1 MVKIGILIIC
11 VIVLFCYYRTAHI
24 YKLDIY
30 KSEHTGISVNN
41 IGFILGTI
49 VTALINGF
57 AWYYI
62 FKMMTI
68 ID

>member
-1 MVKIGILIIC
+1 MEIAILIVC
-11 VIVLFCYYRTAHI
+11 VIVLFCYYITAHM
-24 YKLDIY
+24 Y
-30 KSEHTGISVNN
+30 KSEHTGISANN

-68 ID
+68 IE

>member
-1 MVKIGILIIC
+1 MEIVILIVC
-11 VIVLFCYYRTAHI
+11 VIVLFCYYRASH
-24 YKLDIY
+24 IY
-30 KSEHTGISVNN
+30 KSEYTGISKYN

-49 VTALINGF
+49 LTAAINGF

-68 ID
+68 IE

>member
-1 MVKIGILIIC
+1 MMKTILLILC
-11 VIVLFCYYRTAHI
+11 VILLFCFYGTVH
-24 YKLDIY
+24 IY
-30 KSEHTGISVNN
+30 KSEYTGISANN

-49 VTALINGF
+49 VTAAINGF

-62 FKMMTI
+62 FKMMEI

>member
-1 MVKIGILIIC
+1 MKIVILIAC
-11 VIVLFCYYRTAHI
+11 VIVLFCFYRTQHM
-24 YKLDIY
+24 Y
-30 KSEHTGISVNN
+30 KSDRTGISKYN

-49 VTALINGF
+49 ITALINGF

>member
-1 MVKIGILIIC
+1 MKIVILIVC
-11 VIVLFCYYRTAHI
+11 VIVLFCYYRAAHI
-24 YKLDIY
+24 I
-30 KSEHTGISVNN
+30 KSDYTGISANN

-49 VTALINGF
+49 LTALINGF

-62 FKMMTI
+62 FKMITI

>member
-1 MVKIGILIIC
+1 MEIGILIVC

-24 YKLDIY
+24 YK
-30 KSEHTGISVNN
+30 SEHTGISANN

-49 VTALINGF
+49 LTATINGF

-68 ID
+68 IE

>member
-1 MVKIGILIIC
+1 MKIVILIVC
-11 VIVLFCYYRTAHI
+11 VILLFCSYRTQHM
-24 YKLDIY
+24 Y
-30 KSEHTGISVNN
+30 KSEHVGISANN

>member
-1 MVKIGILIIC
+1 MKIVILIVC
-11 VIVLFCYYRTAHI
+11 VILLFCFYRTQH
-24 YKLDIY
+24 IY
-30 KSEHTGISVNN
+30 KSEHTGISANN

-62 FKMMTI
+62 FKIMTI